1 MWNRKKF
8 KESNAEAIIKTMP
21 PESIIKRA
29 FIRKGL

>member
-8 KESNAEAIIKTMP
+8 KESNEEAIIKTMP

-29 FIRKGL
+29 LTP